1 MRITTRR
8 RSIASLAA
16 GVLAATFV
24 VAATAGL
31 ERTQAGPTY
40 KVAGKWGGNG
50 QGPGK
55 FSGAHGLAVDKA
67 GNVYVA
73 DTDNHRV
80 QMFSATGAFRKQ
92 WNLGE
97 GLTVPDIAVGPDGEA
112 WATTQVNG
120 TIVQLGGG
128 EEITTPKSAEGVA
141 VDADGNVYVSTV
153 GDDLNAV
160 VRYDKAASFAE
171 AKRFGGMQEP
181 GDVEVSPDGTV
192 YVGDKRGSPPSVKRF
207 DSGGKLL
214 KTIKLQMAATA
225 GAGAQFGIGVDP
237 DCNLW
242 ATNPEK
248 RNVIKYS
255 PSGKVLATATTGD
268 MVGLD
273 VAVGPKGDVY
283 VYDQNLP
290 SGVVRLVEDRAKPA
304 TAAVGGAVIATNGVA
319 KIKYTLGGVA
329 CPAQVSATASL
340 SGAANGKATLQV
352 AAGKSTVLSI
362 PVKGKSG
369 SAQFRIVLKTS
380 GRPTTQVAAVNVTM
394 R

>member
-1 MRITTRR
+1 MRRR

-40 KVAGKWGGNG
+40 KIAGKWGGTG
-50 QGPGK
+50 DRPGK
-55 FSGAHGLAVDKA
+55 FSGARGLAVDKA

-97 GLTVPDIAVGPDGEA
+97 GLTVPDIAVGPGGEV
-112 WATTQVNG
+112 WATTQVNA
-120 TIVQLGGG
+120 TIVKLGGG

-181 GDVEVSPDGTV
+181 GDDEVSPDGTV

-207 DSGGKLL
+207 DASGKLL

-283 VYDQNLP
+283 LFDQNGP
-290 SGVVRLVEDRAKPA
+290 YSVVRFTEDRGKPA
-304 TAAVGGAVIATNGVA
+304 TAAVGGVSVSFGVA
-319 KIKYTLGGVA
+319 KVKYTLSGVA
-329 CPAQVSATASL
+329 CPAEISGVASL
-340 SGAANGKATLQV
+340 SGAVTGKASVKV
-352 AAGKSTVLSI
+352 AAGKTTVISI
-362 PVKGKSG
+362 PVKGSKG
-369 SAQFRIVLKTS
+369 SAQFKIVLKTN
-380 GRPTTQVAAVNVTM
+380 GRPTTQTAEVRVG
-394 R
+394 

>member
-1 MRITTRR
+1 MRVTTRR

-16 GVLAATFV
+16 GVFAATFV
-24 VAATAGL
+24 VAATAGP
-31 ERTQAGPTY
+31 ERTQAGPAY
-40 KVAGKWGGNG
+40 KVAGKWGGTG
-50 QGPGK
+50 DRPGK
-55 FSGAHGLAVDKA
+55 FSGAKGLAVDKA

-92 WNLGE
+92 WVLDE
-97 GLTVPDIAVGPDGEA
+97 GLTVPDVAVGPGGEV
-112 WATTQVNG
+112 WATTQVNS
-120 TIVQLGGG
+120 TVVKLGGG
-128 EEITTPKSAEGVA
+128 EEITTPRSAEGVA
-141 VDADGNVYVSTV
+141 VDAEGNVYVSTV
-153 GDDLNAV
+153 GDDINAV
-160 VRYDKAASFAE
+160 VRYDKGASFAE

-181 GDVEVSPDGTV
+181 GDIEVSPDGTV

-207 DSGGKLL
+207 DASGKLL
-214 KTIKLQMAATA
+214 KAVKLQMAATA

-242 ATNPEK
+242 VTNPEK

-255 PSGKVLATATTGD
+255 PSGKVLATATSGD

-283 VYDQNLP
+283 VFDQNAP
-290 SGVVRLVEDRAKPA
+290 HSVVRFAADRAKPA
-304 TAAVGGAVIATNGVA
+304 TAAVGGAVTATNGVA
-319 KIKYTLGGVA
+319 KVKYTLGGVA

-369 SAQFRIVLKTS
+369 SAKFRIVLKTN